1 MSGKKTMGWR
11 SILLGLAAA
20 MAVDLLG
27 VLLVTLL
34 TVRGAVGEG
43 SGLPLLAGAA
53 LCAAF
58 TGGMIAGGGGV
69 GAAGALLHT
78 GLFGVLLVLIC
89 FGAWADPAGNGAAGR
104 SSFRRGPGES
114 GEAPQKRI
122 GQISQKTDLIRKR
135 TVRWGKSPVFGAEQI
150 WVSHDGKIH
159 YI

>member
-20 MAVDLLG
+20 MAVVLLG

-89 FGAWADPAGNGAAGR
+89 FGAWEGVTIHGLILLAMVLLGGLLSGAVRGKVGK
-104 SSFRRGPGES
+104 RRRKGLVK
-114 GEAPQKRI
+114 AHKKRI
-122 GQISQKTDLIRKR
+122 
-135 TVRWGKSPVFGAEQI
+135 
-150 WVSHDGKIH
+150 
-159 YI
+159 

>member
-34 TVRGAVGEG
+34 TVGEG
-43 SGLPLLAGAA
+43 SGFPLLAVAA

-58 TGGMIAGGGGV
+58 TGGMIAGGGGA

-89 FGAWADPAGNGAAGR
+89 FGAWEGVTIHGLILLAMVLLGGLLSGAVRGKVGK
-104 SSFRRGPGES
+104 RRRKGLVKS
-114 GEAPQKRI
+114 HKKRI
-122 GQISQKTDLIRKR
+122 
-135 TVRWGKSPVFGAEQI
+135 
-150 WVSHDGKIH
+150 
-159 YI
+159 

>member
-1 MSGKKTMGWR
+1 MSGKKTMGWK
-11 SILLGLAAA
+11 SILLGLTAA

-58 TGGMIAGGGGV
+58 TGGMIAGGGGA
-69 GAAGALLHT
+69 GAAAALLHT

-89 FGAWADPAGNGAAGR
+89 FGAWEGVTIHGLILLAMVLLGGLLSGAVRGKVGKH
-104 SSFRRGPGES
+104 RRKGLVKS
-114 GEAPQKRI
+114 HKKRI
-122 GQISQKTDLIRKR
+122 
-135 TVRWGKSPVFGAEQI
+135 
-150 WVSHDGKIH
+150 
-159 YI
+159 

>member
-1 MSGKKTMGWR
+1 MSGKKTMGWK
-11 SILLGLAAA
+11 SILLGLTAA

-58 TGGMIAGGGGV
+58 TGGMIAGGGGA

-89 FGAWADPAGNGAAGR
+89 FGAWEGVTIHGLILLAMVLLGGLLSGAVRGKVGKH
-104 SSFRRGPGES
+104 RRKGLVKS
-114 GEAPQKRI
+114 HKKRI
-122 GQISQKTDLIRKR
+122 
-135 TVRWGKSPVFGAEQI
+135 
-150 WVSHDGKIH
+150 
-159 YI
+159 

>member
-43 SGLPLLAGAA
+43 SGFPLLAGAA

-58 TGGMIAGGGGV
+58 TGGMIAGGGGA
-69 GAAGALLHT
+69 GATGALLHT

-89 FGAWADPAGNGAAGR
+89 FVAWEGVTIHGLILLAMVLLGGLLSGAVRGKVGKH
-104 SSFRRGPGES
+104 RRKGLVKS
-114 GEAPQKRI
+114 HKKRI
-122 GQISQKTDLIRKR
+122 
-135 TVRWGKSPVFGAEQI
+135 
-150 WVSHDGKIH
+150 
-159 YI
+159 

>member
-20 MAVDLLG
+20 MTVDLLG

-58 TGGMIAGGGGV
+58 TGGMIAGGGGAD
-69 GAAGALLHT
+69 AAGALLHT

-89 FGAWADPAGNGAAGR
+89 FGAWEGVTIHGLILLAMVLLGGLLSGAV
-104 SSFRRGPGES
+104 RGKVGKHRKKRLVKTNK
-114 GEAPQKRI
+114 KRI
-122 GQISQKTDLIRKR
+122 
-135 TVRWGKSPVFGAEQI
+135 
-150 WVSHDGKIH
+150 
-159 YI
+159 

>member
-1 MSGKKTMGWR
+1 MSGKKTMGWK

-20 MAVDLLG
+20 MTVDLLG

-43 SGLPLLAGAA
+43 SGFPLLAVAA

-69 GAAGALLHT
+69 DAAGALLHT

-89 FGAWADPAGNGAAGR
+89 FGAWEGVTIHGLILLAMVLLGGLLSGAVRGKVGK
-104 SSFRRGPGES
+104 RRRKGLVKS
-114 GEAPQKRI
+114 HKKRI
-122 GQISQKTDLIRKR
+122 
-135 TVRWGKSPVFGAEQI
+135 
-150 WVSHDGKIH
+150 
-159 YI
+159 

>member
-58 TGGMIAGGGGV
+58 TGGMITGGGG
-69 GAAGALLHT
+69 AGALLHT

-89 FGAWADPAGNGAAGR
+89 FGAWEGVTIHGLILLAMVLLGGLLSGAVRGKVGK
-104 SSFRRGPGES
+104 RRRKGLVKS
-114 GEAPQKRI
+114 HKKRI
-122 GQISQKTDLIRKR
+122 
-135 TVRWGKSPVFGAEQI
+135 
-150 WVSHDGKIH
+150 
-159 YI
+159 

>member
-1 MSGKKTMGWR
+1 MSGKKTMGWK

-89 FGAWADPAGNGAAGR
+89 FGAWEGVTIHGLILLAMVLLGGLLSGA
-104 SSFRRGPGES
+104 FRGKVGKHRRKGLVKS
-114 GEAPQKRI
+114 HKKRI
-122 GQISQKTDLIRKR
+122 
-135 TVRWGKSPVFGAEQI
+135 
-150 WVSHDGKIH
+150 
-159 YI
+159 

>member
-43 SGLPLLAGAA
+43 SGFPLLAGAA

-58 TGGMIAGGGGV
+58 TGGMIAGGGGA

-89 FGAWADPAGNGAAGR
+89 FGAWEGVTIHGLILLAMVLLGGLLSGAVRGKVGE
-104 SSFRRGPGES
+104 RRRKGLVKS
-114 GEAPQKRI
+114 HKKRI
-122 GQISQKTDLIRKR
+122 
-135 TVRWGKSPVFGAEQI
+135 
-150 WVSHDGKIH
+150 
-159 YI
+159 

>member
-11 SILLGLAAA
+11 SSLLGLAAA

-58 TGGMIAGGGGV
+58 TGGMIAGGGGA

-89 FGAWADPAGNGAAGR
+89 FGAWEGVTIHGLILLAMVLLGGLLSGAVRGKVGK
-104 SSFRRGPGES
+104 RRRKGLVKS
-114 GEAPQKRI
+114 YKKRI
-122 GQISQKTDLIRKR
+122 
-135 TVRWGKSPVFGAEQI
+135 
-150 WVSHDGKIH
+150 
-159 YI
+159 

>member
-1 MSGKKTMGWR
+1 MSGKKTMGWK

-43 SGLPLLAGAA
+43 SGLPLLAGAT

-58 TGGMIAGGGGV
+58 TGGMIAGGGGA

-89 FGAWADPAGNGAAGR
+89 FGAWDGVTIHGLILLAMVLLGGLLSGAVRGKVGKH
-104 SSFRRGPGES
+104 RRKGLVKS
-114 GEAPQKRI
+114 HKKRI
-122 GQISQKTDLIRKR
+122 
-135 TVRWGKSPVFGAEQI
+135 
-150 WVSHDGKIH
+150 
-159 YI
+159 

>member
-1 MSGKKTMGWR
+1 MSGKKTMGWK
-11 SILLGLAAA
+11 SILLGLTAA

-58 TGGMIAGGGGV
+58 TGGMIAGGGGA
-69 GAAGALLHT
+69 GAAAALLHT

-89 FGAWADPAGNGAAGR
+89 FGAWEGVTIHGLILLAMVLLGGLLSGAVRGKVGK
-104 SSFRRGPGES
+104 RRRKGLVKS
-114 GEAPQKRI
+114 YKKRI
-122 GQISQKTDLIRKR
+122 
-135 TVRWGKSPVFGAEQI
+135 
-150 WVSHDGKIH
+150 
-159 YI
+159 